1 MRVDQ
6 FEQFVVHGF
15 RLLLLSASQRLGGA
29 MMQVILH
36 EVARHSTQGLLHGS
50 HLRNDVRA
58 VAVFFDHFLQATD
71 LPLNAPEAVLI
82 SLFEKRGDPD
92 SLATAPPA
100 IASAIPR
107 QFVPV
112 FMPGPSRCSAELDW
126 HNTLHPYLYPYP
138 YIVSNQPCFLA
149 ASSASDVLIPA

>member
-82 SLFEKRGDPD
+82 SLFEKRVHPD
-92 SLATAPPA
+92 SLATPPPA
-100 IASAIPR
+100 IASPIR
-107 QFVPV
+107 GQFVPA
-112 FMPGPSRCSAELDW
+112 FIPHASLSSPHASW
-126 HNTLHPYLYPYP
+126 HTPPP
-138 YIVSNQPCFLA
+138 
-149 ASSASDVLIPA
+149 